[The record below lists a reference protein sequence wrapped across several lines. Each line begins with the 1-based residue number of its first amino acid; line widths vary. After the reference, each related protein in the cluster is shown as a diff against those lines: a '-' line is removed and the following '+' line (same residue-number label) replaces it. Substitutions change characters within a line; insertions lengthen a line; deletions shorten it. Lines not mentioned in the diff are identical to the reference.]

1 MSMRKNKAFSLRSV
15 TMKDSY
21 LINAFEKEVLYLTAF
36 DTDKLLAG
44 FRETAGVDMRGVERY
59 PGWESML
66 IGGHSL
72 GHYMTACVRCCE
84 SANCKEE
91 DRQEMLQI
99 LKRLAEGLKECQTK
113 ANTGFLFGA
122 IIQDKSNV
130 ELQFDYVEENK
141 TNIITQAWVPWYTM
155 HKLFE
160 GLVSVVNMDVDGE
173 LADSIKETT
182 KEVTSRLADWT
193 YGRTSSWDED
203 LHKVGLGIEY
213 GGMNDCL

>member
-1 MSMRKNKAFSLRSV
+1 MTKKGIKTMSMRKNRAFSLRNV

-66 IGGHSL
+66 IGGHTL

-91 DRQEMLQI
+91 DRQKMLQI
-99 LKRLAEGLKECQTK
+99 LKRLAEGLKECQPIP
-113 ANTGFLFGA
+113 AFYL
-122 IIQDKSNV
+122 
-130 ELQFDYVEENK
+130 ELLYR
-141 TNIITQAWVPWYTM
+141 
-155 HKLFE
+155 
-160 GLVSVVNMDVDGE
+160 
-173 LADSIKETT
+173 IKIMW
-182 KEVTSRLADWT
+182 SYSL
-193 YGRTSSWDED
+193 
-203 LHKVGLGIEY
+203 I
-213 GGMNDCL
+213 M

>member
-1 MSMRKNKAFSLRSV
+1 MSMRKNKAFSLRNV
-15 TMKDSY
+15 TIKDSY

-66 IGGHSL
+66 IGGHTL

-99 LKRLAEGLKECQTK
+99 LKRLAEGLKECQEA

-122 IIQDKSNV
+122 IIQDKNNV

-155 HKLFE
+155 HKMFE

-173 LADSIKETT
+173 LATSIKETT

-193 YGRTSSWDED
+193 YGRTSSWSEA
-203 LHKVGLGIEY
+203 LHKVVLCIEY
-213 GGMNDCL
+213 GGMCI